1 MYSTP
6 SANEMSHYQ
15 QLLLQQQRQQH
26 QSAQHQAMQQQQQQL
41 LQQQA
46 IAQAELRSR
55 ELNIQSATNHQ
66 QQGLSS
72 LGHVQHQT
80 GAVSSAQN
88 SSNQFLN
95 HTSSAMYSLPSA
107 HLGSSGGTVTSINVT
122 SVPNSS
128 PNMAPH
134 LTSMASSRG
143 NMVPPSNNIIRT
155 NSSSNNGM
163 MPPPRNTGNN
173 MLPPS
178 AIPSRGGVKDRRTEL
193 QRKKDEDFLQRKRI
207 RENLERTKMEQEMYS
222 KALFDAPVKTTK
234 NSESSFISQ
243 A

>member
-128 PNMAPH
+128 PNIAPH

-143 NMVPPSNNIIRT
+143 NMVPPSNNMIRT

-163 MPPPRNTGNN
+163 MPPPRSTCNN

-178 AIPSRGGVKDRRTEL
+178 AIPSARGGVKDSEKGKGRILKEPKWNKKCIQRLFLMLLLRL
-193 QRKKDEDFLQRKRI
+193 QIIVMIQDRLPIFWAITMMLLKL
-207 RENLERTKMEQEMYS
+207 
-222 KALFDAPVKTTK
+222 
-234 NSESSFISQ
+234 
-243 A
+243 